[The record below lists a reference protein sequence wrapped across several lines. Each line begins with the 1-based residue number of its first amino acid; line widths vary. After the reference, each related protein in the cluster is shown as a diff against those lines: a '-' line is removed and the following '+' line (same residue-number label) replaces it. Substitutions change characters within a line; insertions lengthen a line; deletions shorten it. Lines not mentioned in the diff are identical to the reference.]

1 MRYRKK
7 NEDDAIQVLSNLSL
21 NNLDENDK
29 KIIITMLMNNDLRT
43 FADDEEEPFLG
54 AVGENT
60 VKVAT
65 YTQNYLLL
73 KQLLN
78 LQEQNQQII
87 ELLTEIKNK

>member
-54 AVGENT
+54 AV
-60 VKVAT
+60 
-65 YTQNYLLL
+65 
-73 KQLLN
+73 
-78 LQEQNQQII
+78 
-87 ELLTEIKNK
+87 